1 MGSSLARIKA
11 GQAYIAI
18 TADHKEFEKDFNKV
32 RSKINRFSRDLIR
45 TGRGMAIGGGAMT
58 AAMVPLVNIIAD
70 AETAMKRFGLIFGK
84 TAKIMRDELRKISN
98 ATTIPMTTLIEM
110 SSSFGAIFTD
120 IRGKVPEEQFA
131 KLTSMAVDATA
142 TLSAL
147 AGISLPE
154 AADRM
159 RSAFT
164 STGESVDQFGL
175 NLRQAAVDSE
185 ALRLG
190 LGKTVRQMTEIEK
203 QIVKLSII
211 QRAFKSMNIS
221 FILMSDTINQQL
233 SLLRANFKE
242 LVVQGGAFLRGVLVP
257 ILQGMN
263 VLLRLLRPVAKLL
276 SPLLALFGGLSVSLL
291 AAGVAMSA
299 LGFAFRGLAFF
310 FSLGGLIKPGSVF
323 AWLLNLPKMVAAGG
337 GFVLLLKSI
346 GWRLALIGKILKG
359 FMFTIHPV
367 IRAWIL
373 LGLAMKAVGELWT
386 RMGGFYRDQGN
397 DELADAYERWGERV
411 GSVPGR
417 IAGLIGPNQRKNAV
431 QLASD
436 IASWMFG
443 STQSAADAP
452 GSDLLGGVTEARGAF
467 AGSLTGG
474 ELAFGT
480 SAGTTTAAVED
491 VGKLLESVIGKSRG
505 GNAVK
510 TIGTA
515 G

>member
-242 LVVQGGAFLRGVLVP
+242 LVVRGVHF
-257 ILQGMN
+257 
-263 VLLRLLRPVAKLL
+263 
-276 SPLLALFGGLSVSLL
+276 FGVSL
-291 AAGVAMSA
+291 
-299 LGFAFRGLAFF
+299 FR
-310 FSLGGLIKPGSVF
+310 SC
-323 AWLLNLPKMVAAGG
+323 
-337 GFVLLLKSI
+337 
-346 GWRLALIGKILKG
+346 
-359 FMFTIHPV
+359 
-367 IRAWIL
+367 
-373 LGLAMKAVGELWT
+373 
-386 RMGGFYRDQGN
+386 
-397 DELADAYERWGERV
+397 RV
-411 GSVPGR
+411 
-417 IAGLIGPNQRKNAV
+417 
-431 QLASD
+431 
-436 IASWMFG
+436 
-443 STQSAADAP
+443 
-452 GSDLLGGVTEARGAF
+452 
-467 AGSLTGG
+467 
-474 ELAFGT
+474 
-480 SAGTTTAAVED
+480 
-491 VGKLLESVIGKSRG
+491 
-505 GNAVK
+505 
-510 TIGTA
+510 
-515 G
+515 